1 MTSQTKCW
9 CGHHERYH
17 GGDSCTFCDRGQLNE
32 PHHFGLKKPTEGNP
46 LTLHEIIALA
56 NPAEEQPVNVPDGSG
71 RASFEQAIKPAITP
85 SNSFESN
92 HINRVNLRPT
102 GLIKTIG
109 GTLIGIA
116 LGIWVFVVDG
126 NLVGL
131 FALPFAGFLCGCGLA
146 WVTGSDPDSPYSNE
160 RKQRREKPVEEIR
173 QEWNRKQF
181 PNEDD

>member
-1 MTSQTKCW
+1 MTSQMTCW

-32 PHHFGLKKPTEGNP
+32 RHHFGLKKPTGGNP

-56 NPAEEQPVNVPDGSG
+56 NPAEGQPVSVPDGSG

-92 HINRVNLRPT
+92 RINRVNLRPT
-102 GLIKTIG
+102 GLIKTSG